1 MMKHPA
7 ITSVI
12 GLLCLLF
19 FSLPMRAASPAAN
32 SQQITLTLKCWD
44 NWDYDFDK
52 SYGGVMIRERI
63 GQWMRQHTVGG
74 KFNISEDESFIVTY
88 TDVNIHA
95 SAQDAQANTLAFA
108 KSLCAYLAKAPC
120 FISTK
125 ILSADATTAV
135 IELGTP
141 KQVSKSKSGKTKD

>member
-1 MMKHPA
+1 MKHLV
-7 ITSVI
+7 ITPVI
-12 GLLCLLF
+12 VLLCLLF
-19 FSLPMRAASPAAN
+19 FSQPVSAASPAAN

-63 GQWMRQHTVGG
+63 DQWMRQHTVGG
-74 KFNISEDESFIVTY
+74 KFDIGEDESFCITY
-88 TDVNIHA
+88 INVGIHA
-95 SAQDAQANTLAFA
+95 SASDAQANTLAFA
-108 KSLCAYLAKAPC
+108 KSLCAFLAKAPG

-125 ILSADATTAV
+125 ILSADATSAV

-141 KQVSKSKSGKTKD
+141 KQVSKSKGGKTKE